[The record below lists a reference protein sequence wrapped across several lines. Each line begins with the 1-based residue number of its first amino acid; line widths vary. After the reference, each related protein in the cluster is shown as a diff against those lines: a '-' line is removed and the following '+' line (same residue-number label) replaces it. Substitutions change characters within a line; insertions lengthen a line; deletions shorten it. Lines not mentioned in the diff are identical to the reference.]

1 MDKERLTENKR
12 TVWNCLVALL
22 VLLLTLQGF
31 AQSTLDLEFD
41 DIPLSSALQMIAKR
55 AGVNLIVDA
64 PETAR
69 VTAQLKGVTFEQ
81 ALELILRPK
90 GLSYKKTDAA
100 YIVAK
105 PEQLTSWENR
115 QEMDEPVLAIYHVRF
130 VSTASLLSTLRRL
143 HPNLTILPGVTPNS
157 PQMNAG
163 SDSGEG
169 GGGES
174 YSGGSTEGGESG
186 QTDTQESGASSAG
199 TESQEAV
206 PQNTRTIL
214 IHGLQVQVNLALQT
228 AKRLDQAP
236 AQIRIEVMVTDV
248 SRNSLKELGVS
259 WEWSTFG
266 AEEVVRLPDQDTI
279 ANERLLIPADRGEYR
294 RTPISIQATL
304 KAMEQKG
311 QAKLLAHPNVSVLN
325 GETAQ
330 VLIGDRVLYPVVVGT
345 TTAGTPLF
353 DVREQNVGIVLQV
366 RAVWEPEGTIT
377 LDIYPQVSVV
387 SGYLTVGSSS
397 YPQIS
402 TRELR
407 TKIRVKQGA
416 LIVLGGLIREEDTYS
431 IQEVPLLSKI
441 PLLGELFKSRR
452 KGSSRNELVIFLK
465 PEVIQD
471 QE

>member
-1 MDKERLTENKR
+1 MHKGRLIRNERIAGR
-12 TVWNCLVALL
+12 CLVTIVALL
-22 VLLLTLQGF
+22 LSLQTF
-31 AQSTLDLEFD
+31 AQPALDLELD
-41 DIPLSSALQMIAKR
+41 DIPLTSALQMIAKR
-55 AGVNLIVDA
+55 AGVNVIVDV
-64 PETAR
+64 PDDAR
-69 VTAQLKGVTFEQ
+69 VTAQLKSVTFEQ

-90 GLSYKKTDAA
+90 GLGYKKTDAA

-105 PEQLTSWENR
+105 PEQLAAWENP
-115 QEMDEPVLAIYHVRF
+115 QGAVVPVLVIYNVRF
-130 VSTASLLSTLRRL
+130 VSTSSLLTTLRQL
-143 HPNLTILPGVTPNS
+143 HPNITILPGVTPNS
-157 PQMNAG
+157 PQMGGDNSSG
-163 SDSGEG
+163 DSTSYPG
-169 GGGES
+169 GLA
-174 YSGGSTEGGESG
+174 EGGENNQSSRSEAETAAGG
-186 QTDTQESGASSAG
+186 QETL
-199 TESQEAV
+199 
-206 PQNTRTIL
+206 PQSTRTIL
-214 IHGLQVQVNLALQT
+214 IHGTQTQVSAVLQT
-228 AKRLDQAP
+228 AQRLDQP
-236 AQIRIEVMVTDV
+236 PTQIKIEVIVTDV
-248 SRNSLKELGVS
+248 SHNYLKELGVT
-259 WEWSTFG
+259 WEWSAFG
-266 AEEVVRLPDQDTI
+266 AEEVVRLPDRDTI
-279 ANERLLIPADRGEYR
+279 ANERLLIPPDRGEYR

-311 QAKLLAHPNVSVLN
+311 QAKLLAHPSVSVLN

-366 RAVWEPEGTIT
+366 RAISEPEGTIT

-397 YPQIS
+397 YPQIA

-465 PEVIQD
+465 PEVIKD